1 MMPILAKEIRDL
13 MNARNTRLVLAADFN
28 TISEISNILSLV
40 GNHIFMLKTHI
51 DGIRDF
57 TLDRWMREVVYP
69 AQRAGILIFED
80 RKFADIGSI
89 TKNQMLGHQRIA
101 EWADIVTAH
110 RISGPDLINGVH
122 MAWAEV
128 GRKGS
133 VVILSQMSSS
143 LNMLDDSYCKKV
155 VKSCKEISGVCGFI
169 GNGSDPAGISRLR
182 ASVGVE
188 KLILTPGINL
198 DVGKGGMG
206 QRYGHPKEAI
216 ASGADAVIVG
226 SGIIGKSNPSEAAG
240 MYARSTMEEM

>member
-1 MMPILAKEIRDL
+1 
-13 MNARNTRLVLAADFN
+13 
-28 TISEISNILSLV
+28 
-40 GNHIFMLKTHI
+40 
-51 DGIRDF
+51 
-57 TLDRWMREVVYP
+57 
-69 AQRAGILIFED
+69 
-80 RKFADIGSI
+80 
-89 TKNQMLGHQRIA
+89 
-101 EWADIVTAH
+101 
-110 RISGPDLINGVH
+110 
-122 MAWAEV
+122 
-128 GRKGS
+128 
-133 VVILSQMSSS
+133 
-143 LNMLDDSYCKKV
+143 MLDDSYCKKV
-155 VKSCKEISGVCGFI
+155 VESCKEISGVCGFI